1 MGAYA
6 PFDNATLV
14 FRVYSTFATDSKT
27 GNKVPVNTPETYIA
41 NVELDL
47 NRQDYKGGIDE
58 NIVQCRGRLLAPSTF
73 SAKVKV
79 GMVAD
84 CTVNGI
90 TGTLRVTDIG
100 SRELLFAR
108 STLHQGF
115 RGEFKQTGKG
125 G

>member
-6 PFDNATLV
+6 PWDNATLV
-14 FRVYSTFATDSKT
+14 FQVFSSYATDSKT
-27 GNKVPVNTPETYIA
+27 GNRVPVNMAETYLA
-41 NVELDL
+41 NVELEL
-47 NRQDYKGGIDE
+47 NQQDYKSGVDE
-58 NIVQCRGRLLAPSTF
+58 NIVQCKGRLLAPSTF
-73 SAKVKV
+73 SSKVKV
-79 GMVAD
+79 GMIAN

-115 RGEFKQTGKG
+115 RGVFEQTGRG